1 MRAENPVF
9 FLDYDGTLAPI
20 AQRPEEAFPHPEAPR
35 VLRALM
41 ERHPVYVVTGR
52 RVRDLEPL
60 LPLPGLPVVG
70 GHGLEEGVLF
80 GEVRPLFPVD
90 LGPLRARL
98 PSCPGVR
105 VEDKG
110 FALALHYRG
119 AEDEEKARAK
129 ERIYSFRDEF
139 GQWDPKNQRPELW
152 NLYNG
157 RHRRGEHIR
166 VFPISNWTEMDVW
179 QYIEREGIEIPSI
192 YYAHRRS
199 VVRRDGMLL
208 AVTPY
213 LTLLPEEEPEEMLV
227 RFRTVGDATCTGA
240 VESPAANAAE
250 VIVEVA
256 ASRITERGATR
267 ADDRISEAGMEDRK
281 REGYF

>member
-119 AEDEEKARAK
+119 AEDEE
-129 ERIYSFRDEF
+129 
-139 GQWDPKNQRPELW
+139 
-152 NLYNG
+152 
-157 RHRRGEHIR
+157 
-166 VFPISNWTEMDVW
+166 
-179 QYIEREGIEIPSI
+179 
-192 YYAHRRS
+192 
-199 VVRRDGMLL
+199 
-208 AVTPY
+208 
-213 LTLLPEEEPEEMLV
+213 
-227 RFRTVGDATCTGA
+227 
-240 VESPAANAAE
+240 
-250 VIVEVA
+250 
-256 ASRITERGATR
+256 
-267 ADDRISEAGMEDRK
+267 
-281 REGYF
+281 